1 MVKARRLLPVLAL
14 TAGLLAGCAA
24 RSVQIAQLKSQP
36 ERYDDKTVS
45 VTGVVT
51 SSFGVPLIPF
61 QFYNIDDGTGEITV
75 VSRSNRA
82 PSKGSRVEVRGKI
95 SEIAVFGGR
104 SIGLHIDETN
114 RRIRG

>member
-1 MVKARRLLPVLAL
+1 MASTEVRVR
-14 TAGLLAGCAA
+14 T
-24 RSVQIAQLKSQP
+24 SSLK
-36 ERYDDKTVS
+36 RVRNCF
-45 VTGVVT
+45 GVVT